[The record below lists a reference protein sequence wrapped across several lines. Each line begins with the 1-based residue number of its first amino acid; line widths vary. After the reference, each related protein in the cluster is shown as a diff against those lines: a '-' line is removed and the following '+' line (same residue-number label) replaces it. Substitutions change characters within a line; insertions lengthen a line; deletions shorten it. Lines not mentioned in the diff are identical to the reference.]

1 MQLLVFCNLGPL
13 RGAGRLRSASL
24 RGATASKVSGR
35 RGEKEIAETQVV
47 AGPFQKRLLPS
58 GYVKIA
64 MENHHF

>member
-47 AGPFQKRLLPS
+47 AGLFRSVCYPLVMSK
-58 GYVKIA
+58 
-64 MENHHF
+64 